1 MLHIRALPKKM
12 MPILVRMRNR
22 MYSNFSRLIKKPLS
36 ISIVTLLFGKV
47 DENGKRNVYSEGRKI
62 GGSVEK
68 KLMYS
73 K

>member
-1 MLHIRALPKKM
+1 M
-12 MPILVRMRNR
+12 N
-22 MYSNFSRLIKKPLS
+22 KKPLS
-36 ISIVTLLFGKV
+36 ISIVTLLFGNV

-73 K
+73 KWE